1 MGFQMKP
8 TRKKVSSVYKSL
20 YINEQLA
27 ERVEQMAK
35 ENETSFNN
43 VVISI
48 KSLKKPDKELSD
60 DFFRFDTAA
69 HPDVEV
75 VDLR

>member
-1 MGFQMKP
+1 MNTKTNQ
-8 TRKKVSSVYKSL
+8 
-20 YINEQLA
+20 
-27 ERVEQMAK
+27 VE
-35 ENETSFNN
+35 EVTSFGKDGNN